1 MGLYNYIYPLVMTN
15 IANWK
20 PWFHRLQVSGTSVAA
35 HPPAPTAGWSATDPP
50 WRWWGTSIA
59 PPSPRRTSE
68 NGGKGWQG
76 LVKPQENHRKTIGK
90 PQENGD
96 IMGKPQEN
104 PQENGGFMG
113 FYGIYPLVMT
123 NIAMVFLWP
132 IEIDALPVNSMVI
145 FHGYVKSPDGSS
157 FGIIIYQ
164 SNTKYIYIHIY
175 IYIYI
180 SLWFIWRFCGITSS
194 SRNW

>member
-1 MGLYNYIYPLVMTN
+1 
-15 IANWK
+15 
-20 PWFHRLQVSGTSVAA
+20 
-35 HPPAPTAGWSATDPP
+35 
-50 WRWWGTSIA
+50 
-59 PPSPRRTSE
+59 
-68 NGGKGWQG
+68 
-76 LVKPQENHRKTIGK
+76 
-90 PQENGD
+90 
-96 IMGKPQEN
+96 
-104 PQENGGFMG
+104 MG

-175 IYIYI
+175 IYH
-180 SLWFIWRFCGITSS
+180 CGSFGDFAASPPVPEIGE
-194 SRNW
+194 

>member
-1 MGLYNYIYPLVMTN
+1 
-15 IANWK
+15 
-20 PWFHRLQVSGTSVAA
+20 
-35 HPPAPTAGWSATDPP
+35 
-50 WRWWGTSIA
+50 
-59 PPSPRRTSE
+59 
-68 NGGKGWQG
+68 
-76 LVKPQENHRKTIGK
+76 
-90 PQENGD
+90 
-96 IMGKPQEN
+96 
-104 PQENGGFMG
+104 MG

-164 SNTKYIYIHIY
+164 SNTKYIYIY